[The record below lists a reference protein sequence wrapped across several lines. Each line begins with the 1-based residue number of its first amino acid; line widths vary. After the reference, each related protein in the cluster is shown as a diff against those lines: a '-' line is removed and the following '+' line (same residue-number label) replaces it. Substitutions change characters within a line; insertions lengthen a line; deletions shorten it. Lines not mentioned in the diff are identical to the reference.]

1 VTLVSS
7 RDIPEAKKLAA
18 RFRKASKKFFDD
30 FYAKEANA
38 GRYPW
43 PHEAMAVLG
52 RILARAAEE
61 YEGPPQPTHLQDQPG
76 VSPDACEA
84 FLDSRLFEEAYRVA
98 FDAHVRHM
106 PGRKKKT
113 PGPKPN
119 VELLEHFLKIHSS
132 KSWREIAKEELQA
145 EPEGEAKDLL
155 IEKERERIRVAAG
168 RARRRNRT

>member
-1 VTLVSS
+1 MVSS
-7 RDIPEAKKLAA
+7 KDIAEAKKLSA
-18 RFRKASKKFFDD
+18 RFRQTSKKFFDD
-30 FYAKEANA
+30 FYAKEAKA
-38 GRYPW
+38 GRCPW
-43 PHEAMAVLG
+43 PHEAMATLG

-61 YEGPPQPTHLQDQPG
+61 YEEPLQTPHQPG
-76 VSPDACEA
+76 VSADVFEA
-84 FLDSRLFEEAYRVA
+84 FQDS
-98 FDAHVRHM
+98 M

-119 VELLEHFLKIHSS
+119 VELLEHFLKLHSS

-168 RARRRNRT
+168 RARRRSRT

>member
-1 VTLVSS
+1 MVSS
-7 RDIPEAKKLAA
+7 KDIAEAKKLSA
-18 RFRKASKKFFDD
+18 RFRQTSKKFFDD
-30 FYAKEANA
+30 FYAKEAKA
-38 GRYPW
+38 GRCPW
-43 PHEAMAVLG
+43 PHEAMATLG

-61 YEGPPQPTHLQDQPG
+61 YEEPLQTPHQPG
-76 VSPDACEA
+76 VSADVFEA
-84 FLDSRLFEEAYRVA
+84 FQDSRFFEEVYRVA

-119 VELLEHFLKIHSS
+119 VELLEHFLKLHSS

-168 RARRRNRT
+168 RARRRSRT